1 MIVIKE
7 FCGNVL
13 KFGLDELELTA
24 ELAQRNATSLVRDIL
39 INSIGAEEK
48 YYLQTVQKFYV
59 VFCEKRHYLVLCY
72 IKTYVQTTREN
83 NRYRTFHIP
92 IRAIL

>member
-24 ELAQRNATSLVRDIL
+24 ELAQRNAMSLVRDIL

-48 YYLQTVQKFYV
+48 
-59 VFCEKRHYLVLCY
+59 
-72 IKTYVQTTREN
+72 
-83 NRYRTFHIP
+83 
-92 IRAIL
+92 